1 MSTLASVCIY
11 DVYSNLPSA
20 GIPGRMFYVSTG
32 TNAGKVYRDNGSS
45 WDNVA
50 AGSASPLTTKGDLY
64 GFSTTNARIPVGSDG
79 QVLTADSTQT
89 LGVKWDTP
97 GGGGGGG
104 LVLIDTKAASNSS
117 ELDFVSD
124 ITSTY
129 DDYLLDLSQLL
140 PVTGGNYLRMQFST
154 DNGSTYD
161 SGTNYEYEALALW
174 ASSTAQGPSST
185 GDTSFSIV
193 GSNWGNSTMG
203 ANGIIRIF
211 NPLNGSLDTAIT
223 FDTIWYHD
231 GISQSLHING
241 GGRYKSSTAVNAFR
255 LFANSGNIASGTA
268 RLYGLAK

>member
-1 MSTLASVCIY
+1 MSTLASVIIY

-20 GIPGRMFYVSTG
+20 GIEGRTFYVSTG
-32 TNAGKVYRDNGSS
+32 TNAGKVYYDT
-45 WDNVA
+45 
-50 AGSASPLTTKGDLY
+50 GSAWVQVSNSGSSPLTTKGDLF
-64 GFSTTNARIPVGSDG
+64 GFSTVAARIPVGTDG

-89 LGVKWDTP
+89 LGVKWATP

-104 LVLIDTKAASNSS
+104 LVLIDSQTASNSS
-117 ELDFVSD
+117 GLDFVSD

-185 GDTSFSIV
+185 GDTSFSLI

-203 ANGIIRIF
+203 ANGIVRIF

-223 FDTIWYHD
+223 FDTLWFHD
-231 GISQSLHING
+231 GISQSLHENG